1 MSDKRTKNA
10 TSIKWR
16 MLGYIAVFTL
26 FMLLIVWVFQVL
38 LLERFYESTKFSEL
52 DRAASEVSERLESR
66 EDLEALSVHYALEY
80 QMYVR
85 VFEVNNGI
93 GEQIVGG
100 KIFGNYYI
108 RSASDEDLERLY
120 LKAATSQDKTY
131 FEPRTILLRPHG
143 DEGEEAFETEER
155 KEMICV
161 RIVDLKDQ
169 KYIIMLDIMYTPLG
183 ATVSTLMK
191 QFSWICLVLLG
202 GALILA
208 AVLSKWVAQPL
219 VRMNEEAKKLGTGNF
234 DVRFPDSGILEMREL
249 SDTLNYAS
257 GELARAENLKKE
269 LIANLSH
276 DLRTPLTMITGYG
289 EVMRDIPG
297 ENTPENVQVIIDES
311 THLSELVNDLLDLS
325 KIQSGNVIY
334 ENEVFCLTESIRGA
348 LGRYQKFKEHDGFD
362 ISFDA
367 DCEICVEADRIRIMQ
382 VVYNF
387 INNAINY
394 SGDSREVK
402 VLQTILPKNRVRIS
416 VTDKGDGIPEEAIP
430 DIWDRYYKVDRVHR
444 RAMAGTGLGLSIS
457 KGILEAH
464 GATYGVESRIG
475 HGSTFWFELDICD
488 NY

>member
-1 MSDKRTKNA
+1 
-10 TSIKWR
+10 

-26 FMLLIVWVFQVL
+26 FMLLIVWVFQVV

-52 DRAASEVSERLESR
+52 DRAANEISEKIDDKEA
-66 EDLEALSVHYALEY
+66 LEALSARYASEY

-85 VFEVNNGI
+85 VFATQNNFS
-93 GEQIVGG
+93 EQIVGG
-100 KIFGNYYI
+100 QIFGNYYI
-108 RSASDEDLERLY
+108 RNASPDELQRLY
-120 LKAATSQDKTY
+120 AKALAAPEKTY
-131 FEPRTILLRPHG
+131 FEPRTIRLRPHG
-143 DEGEEAFETEER
+143 LGDEQEVDTEDR

-161 RIVDLKDQ
+161 RIVKGETQD
-169 KYIIMLDIMYTPLG
+169 YVIMLDIMYTPLD

-219 VRMNEEAKKLGTGNF
+219 VRMNEEAKKLGSGNF
-234 DVRFPDSGILEMREL
+234 DVSFPEGGFIEMREL
-249 SDTLNYAS
+249 SDTLNYAA
-257 GELARAENLKKE
+257 GELARTEDLKKE

-276 DLRTPLTMITGYG
+276 DLRTPLTMITGYS

-297 ENTPENVQVIIDES
+297 ENTPENIQVIIDES

-334 ENEVFCLTESIRGA
+334 ENEVFNITDSIRGA
-348 LGRYQKFKEHDGFD
+348 LGRYRKFKEHDGFN
-362 ISFDA
+362 IRFDA
-367 DCEICVEADRIRIMQ
+367 DCELCVEADRIRIMQ

-394 SGDSREVK
+394 SGESREIRVTQTVVK
-402 VLQTILPKNRVRIS
+402 KKRVRIS
-416 VTDKGDGIPEEAIP
+416 VTDMGEGIPKEALP

-464 GATYGVESRIG
+464 GAEYGVESRLG
-475 HGSTFWFELDICD
+475 RGSTCWFELDICD
-488 NY
+488 DY